1 MTEPRFKSH
10 TEYIVA
16 ATALFVS
23 LSTLGVYIYQAKV
36 MKEQQ
41 HVSVWPYVEWS
52 TGNVADFHIRV
63 VNKGVGPAIIRKVEM
78 RLDGQLMASNRALL
92 TAVLGPE
99 WTMPSLI
106 NSSLHDR
113 VLSPGEQITPIL
125 IGDVTAGRA
134 FEEKLRAHRFEY
146 RITYCSVY
154 GDCWVSDG
162 SSVQRLPKVELG
174 LY

>member
-1 MTEPRFKSH
+1 MTENRFKKHS
-10 TEYIVA
+10 EYLLA

-23 LSTLGVYIYQAKV
+23 LSTLGVYAYQAKV

-52 TGNVADFHIRV
+52 TGNLTGFRITVE
-63 VNKGVGPAIIRKVEM
+63 NKGVGPALIRSVAM
-78 RLDGQLMASNRALL
+78 SVDGKRVTNNRELL

-99 WTMPSLI
+99 WTMPGLI

-113 VLSPGEQITPIL
+113 VLAAGGEITPIT
-125 IGDVTAGRA
+125 ITDVTAGRA
-134 FEEKLRAHRFEY
+134 FEAELRKHAFQLS
-146 RITYCSVY
+146 ITYCSIY
-154 GDCWVSDG
+154 GDCWVTDG
-162 SSVQRLPKVELG
+162 TQVKRLPKVELG